1 MPYSADNS
9 TAELAG
15 AVEENTSPAEGV
27 AVTPSSGQFVPVS
40 TRISV

>member
-1 MPYSADNS
+1 MAYSAGNS
-9 TAELAG
+9 TAELAEG
-15 AVEENTSPAEGV
+15 VEEKTSAAEGV